1 MSIQFVPI
9 ALSDI
14 RGVIQQHLTALPS
27 AVDSFLED
35 HIAESVHYQIRVLG
49 ETAGYTSIHKGKLI
63 MQFALK
69 PSYRHHGQSVYSQVK
84 KLDEVQSAYVPTCD
98 EFFLS
103 HALDDYHQLAKQAYF
118 FAARLPMLDEEPS
131 RFALRPAE
139 KGDIETIREAS
150 GDFFGSIENYI
161 SKQEL
166 FLTLAD
172 DACVGFGV
180 MAKSELAGNVASIGM
195 YIIERFRKQGAGT
208 ATLRLLKAECQQKNL
223 RPIAGCWYY
232 NHLSKKTLERAGM
245 FTQTRLLKI
254 DY

>member
-1 MSIQFVPI
+1 MSIQFMPI

-14 RGVIQQHLTALPS
+14 QGVLQQHLSALPS
-27 AVDSFLED
+27 AIDSFLED
-35 HIAESVHYQIRVLG
+35 HIVESRHYQICMSDEV
-49 ETAGYTSIHKGKLI
+49 AGYTSIHKGKLI
-63 MQFALK
+63 TQFALK
-69 PSYRHHGQSVYSQVK
+69 PSYGHHGQSVYSQVK
-84 KLDEVQSAYVPTCD
+84 KLDEVQAAYVPTCD

-103 HALDDYHQLAKQAYF
+103 HALDDYRQLTKQAYL
-118 FAARLPMLDEEPS
+118 FAARLPLLDEEPS

-139 KGDIETIREAS
+139 KGDIEAIRKTS
-150 GDFFGSIENYI
+150 GEFFGSIENYI
-161 SKQEL
+161 NKQEL

-172 DACVGFGV
+172 DSCVGFGL

-195 YIIERFRKQGAGT
+195 YIIEGFRRQGAGT
-208 ATLRLLKAECQQKNL
+208 ATLRLLRAECQRKKL
-223 RPIAGCWYY
+223 RPVAGCWYY